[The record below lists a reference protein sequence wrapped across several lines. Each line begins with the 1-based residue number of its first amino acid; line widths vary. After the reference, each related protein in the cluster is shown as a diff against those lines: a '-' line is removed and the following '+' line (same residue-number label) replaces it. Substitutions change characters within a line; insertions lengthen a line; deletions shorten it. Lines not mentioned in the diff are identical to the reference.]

1 MTAEPIY
8 KALPANYPSEWVE
21 TVTLSGGETVT
32 IRPILPGDAP
42 RLQEGFTHLSSES
55 IYYRFLDTARQLS
68 DKQAHQL
75 ANLDYLLQMAMV
87 ASIVE
92 ENEERLVGVAR
103 YVLVGEKEPG
113 AAETAV
119 VVRDDFQGRGL
130 GILLYERLI
139 RYARQH
145 GVKYFTGTIH
155 QSNAKVMK
163 FIRKSGLHF
172 EREMIEPGV
181 FLVRIYL
188 DLPV

>member
-1 MTAEPIY
+1 MTAEPIS
-8 KALPANYPSEWVE
+8 KALPANYPSEWIE
-21 TVTLSGGETVT
+21 TVTLANSEMVT

-55 IYYRFLDTARQLS
+55 IYYRFLDTAKQLS
-68 DKQAHQL
+68 DKQANQL
-75 ANLDYLLQMAMV
+75 ANLDYLIQMALV

-92 ENEERLVGVAR
+92 EGDERLVGVAR
-103 YVLVGEKEPG
+103 YALVGEKEPG

-130 GILLYERLI
+130 GTLLYERLI

-145 GVKYFTGTIH
+145 GVKYFTSTIH

-163 FIRKSGLHF
+163 FIRKSGLTF

-181 FLVRIYL
+181 FLVRIFL
-188 DLPV
+188 EPPV